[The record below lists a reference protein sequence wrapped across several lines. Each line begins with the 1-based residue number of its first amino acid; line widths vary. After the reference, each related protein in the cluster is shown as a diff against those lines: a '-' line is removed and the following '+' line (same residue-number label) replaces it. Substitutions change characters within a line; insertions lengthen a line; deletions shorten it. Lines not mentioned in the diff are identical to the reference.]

1 MCGKRAEQTTGS
13 KFTSPRGGCRF
24 RSGGGGGAGLQ
35 GRRGDPGQ
43 DPWPA
48 QPSAPA
54 SPTRASVQTL
64 KDRQMLLKQRNVC
77 LWTFR
82 VFSNK
87 TRAAIGAP
95 VRGRAS
101 VPVPVCAE
109 DRVPT
114 RLPPAHAGER
124 GTPLPSSQDQNAALA
139 ASLLKSAGVVPGCL
153 KAPD

>member
-1 MCGKRAEQTTGS
+1 M
-13 KFTSPRGGCRF
+13 
-24 RSGGGGGAGLQ
+24 Q

-43 DPWPA
+43 DPWAA

-87 TRAAIGAP
+87 TRAAIGAL

-101 VPVPVCAE
+101 VPVPVRA
-109 DRVPT
+109 
-114 RLPPAHAGER
+114 
-124 GTPLPSSQDQNAALA
+124 
-139 ASLLKSAGVVPGCL
+139 
-153 KAPD
+153 